1 MDLTHRCRH
10 CRSPLEAT
18 LVDLGKS
25 PLCQTFLT
33 GEQLDEMEPFYP
45 LLVKV
50 CDNCWLVQVDEYV
63 SPGQLFANYEYYS
76 SYSTSWLEHA
86 RKYVEMAIDRFELGQ
101 DSRIMEIASND
112 GYLLQYFV
120 QRGIPVLGID
130 PSSKIAAVAEERGV
144 TTRLEFFDGR
154 LADKLVAEGY
164 RSDLIIGN
172 NVLVKIPELN
182 DFVEG
187 VAQVLADDGV
197 ATFEVQH
204 LVSVLEHNAFDTIY
218 HEHFNYFSFT
228 AAKRIFAAAGLI
240 VFDVEKLRS
249 HGGSLRLYVRHEHD
263 GSKPV
268 QSSVESL
275 LEEERSFGIT
285 DLATYAAFGENV
297 EATKRKLLSLLIGAK
312 NDGKRIAIYGA
323 SGKGNTLLNYCGIGT
338 DFVDY
343 VVDRNPHRHGRYT
356 PGTHIPI
363 HAPERIAET
372 KPDFVL
378 ITPWNLKDEIISQ
391 LDYIREWD
399 GRFIVPIPRA
409 TVSSR
414 GES

>member
-33 GEQLDEMEPFYP
+33 SAQLDEVEPFYP
-45 LLVKV
+45 LLVYV

-86 RKYVEMAIDRFELGQ
+86 RKYVDMAIDRFDLTQ

-130 PSSKIAAVAEERGV
+130 PSSKIASVAEGRGV
-144 TTRLEFFDGR
+144 TTRLEFFDGA

-187 VAQVLADDGV
+187 VAQVLANDGV

-240 VFDVEKLRS
+240 IYAVEKLKS
-249 HGGSLRLYVRHEHD
+249 HGGSLRLFVRHEHD

-268 QSSVESL
+268 QPSVESL

-285 DLATYAAFGENV
+285 DVATYAAFGENV
-297 EATKRKLLSLLIGAK
+297 EATKRELLSLLIGAK

-363 HAPERIAET
+363 HTPERIAET

-378 ITPWNLKDEIISQ
+378 ITPWNLKDEIMGQ
-391 LDYIREWD
+391 LDYIRDWD
-399 GRFIVPIPRA
+399 GQFIVPIPKA
-409 TVSSR
+409 TVVSG
-414 GES
+414 GEV